1 MKSRWPILALTIAWA
16 SCHRG
21 ISPAAGTAPLSTAP
35 AASAVLD
42 SIDTRIPVPLPPM
55 MAQHQKE
62 NMREHLVAVRQIVA
76 SAGAQDFDAVA
87 RAATAMGYSEQMG
100 QMCSH
105 MGAGAP
111 GFTEQALQFH
121 HTADKISQA
130 AREHD
135 LPGVLSALEA
145 TLATCTGCHSAFKQ
159 RVVDQTTWASLVGQ
173 SPRRHP

>member
-1 MKSRWPILALTIAWA
+1 MNSYLWIIGLAIALA

-21 ISPAAGTAPLSTAP
+21 SSSVTGTAPPSMAP
-35 AASAVLD
+35 SATAVLD
-42 SIDTRIPVPLPPM
+42 AIDTRIPVPLLPA

-62 NMREHLVAVRQIVA
+62 NMREHLAAVQRIIA
-76 SAGAQDFDAVA
+76 SVGAKDFEAVA
-87 RAATAMGYSEQMG
+87 RAAAAIGYSEQMG

-121 HTADKISQA
+121 HTADDISQA
-130 AREHD
+130 AGRRD
-135 LPGVLSALEA
+135 MPGVLSALEA

-159 RVVDQTTWASLVGQ
+159 RVVDQATWASLVAQ
-173 SPRRHP
+173 APPRQH